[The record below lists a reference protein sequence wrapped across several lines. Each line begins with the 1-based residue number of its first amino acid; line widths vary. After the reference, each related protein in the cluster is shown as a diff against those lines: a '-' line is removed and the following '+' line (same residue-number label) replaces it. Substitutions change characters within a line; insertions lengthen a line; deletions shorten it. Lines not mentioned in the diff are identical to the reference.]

1 MTVIEVSVSISY
13 VLGYILL
20 CTISIWIFPDI
31 KLRMKMHEMIA
42 YINWVKSLLKS
53 LSSIFY
59 FSGTEN
65 G

>member
-1 MTVIEVSVSISY
+1 MTVVEVSVSISY

-20 CTISIWIFPDI
+20 CTISTWIVPDT
-31 KLRMKMHEMIA
+31 KLRKKIHEMIV

-53 LSSIFY
+53 LSIFY
-59 FSGTEN
+59 LSGPES